1 MASPKVAI
9 FSSAKYVRTQMAPLV
24 ERFPGSWFIDADC
37 STVTAPLSHGADIVC
52 LFVNDDADA
61 QVIGIFKENGVK
73 MIALRCAGFD
83 RVDLKAAEAAGI
95 RVARVPAYSPYAV
108 AEHALSLALC
118 LNRKL
123 HRAYNRVREGNFML
137 SGLVGMDMNGKTAGI
152 IGTGIIGYIAATL
165 FKGIGMTVICYDVYK
180 NQKIIDLGLEYVELD
195 EVYARSDVISVHV
208 PLLPATYH
216 IINDE
221 SIAKMK
227 DGVILINV
235 SRGGLMNTEAVING
249 LQSGKLGSLGVDVYE
264 HEAAIFFKD
273 HSATDDEERMRT
285 VWNNELALLRSF
297 PNCIITPHSAFLTKE
312 ALTNIC
318 NTTILNCQEFI
329 AGGDMKNEVKPKK

>member
-1 MASPKVAI
+1 MG
-9 FSSAKYVRTQMAPLV
+9 PLV
-24 ERFPGSWFIDADC
+24 DKFPNSYFIDADC
-37 STVTAPLSHGADIVC
+37 SAVTAPLSHGADVVC

-61 QVIGIFKENGVK
+61 EVISIFKENGVK

-83 RVDLKAAEAAGI
+83 RVDLKAADAAGI
-95 RVARVPAYSPYAV
+95 KVARVPAYSPYAV
-108 AEHALSLALC
+108 AEHALSLCLC

-137 SGLVGMDMNGKTAGI
+137 SGLVGMDMRGKTAGI
-152 IGTGIIGYIAATL
+152 VGTGIIGYIAAGL

-180 NQKIIDLGLEYVELD
+180 NQKIIDMGLEYVELD
-195 EVYARSDVISVHV
+195 ELYARSDVVSVHV

-216 IINDE
+216 MINDA

-235 SRGGLMNTEAVING
+235 SRGGLMDTESVING
-249 LQSGKLGSLGVDVYE
+249 LRSGKLGSVGLDVYE

-273 HSATDDEERMRT
+273 HSSTDDEERMRT

-297 PNCIITPHSAFLTKE
+297 PNCIITPHSAFLTRE

-318 NTTILNCQEFI
+318 NTTLQNCEEFA
-329 AGGDMKNEVKPKK
+329 AGGEMKNEVKMKK